1 MQRLD
6 AEVPERLQATI
17 LSIKPAVWLRKV
29 AFKRYRK
36 CSSLHFGLGIPR
48 NISRKKRFMFG
59 RYSHVLPEVQEELV
73 RFVREVAPH
82 LDFASIIV
90 NMYLPGDFMG
100 KHSDG
105 NLLPLQLSARFG
117 VDAVGGE
124 LHCAGQRVGE
134 GVFIMDANEE
144 HWVSS
149 LQSGVL
155 YSIVTYIKKDA
166 FFMADCASLGQ
177 LASWGY
183 PLRTCLWHRS
193 EAPIVGLIL
202 VLLLLGC
209 IPRT

>member
-59 RYSHVLPEVQEELV
+59 RYSHVLPEVQEELI

-144 HWVSS
+144 HWVSP

-177 LASWGY
+177 LASWGD

-193 EAPIVGLIL
+193 EAPTVGLIL